1 MTPECHRILLVDDDD
16 VTNFLS
22 REMFRLYHP
31 NVCIDIALNGKE
43 AIELLLRASE
53 EVGTSLPQII
63 LLDINMP
70 VMDGWDFLD
79 HFKVMAGNRPAWGN
93 IRLFILTSSVYP
105 EDIKRAMTYPLVQK
119 AYSKPLNDRQI
130 DEMMGRRAPGT

>member
-1 MTPECHRILLVDDDD
+1 MTPEYQRILLVDDDD

-22 REMFRLYHP
+22 REIFRHYHP
-31 NVCIDIALNGKE
+31 DVCIDIAQNGKE

-53 EVGTSLPQII
+53 EGEASLPQII

-79 HFKVMAGNRPAWGN
+79 HFKVMAESRPNLGE
-93 IRLFILTSSVYP
+93 IRVFILTSSVYP

-130 DEMMGRRAPGT
+130 EEMMG